1 MSSPRLGAQKGVT
14 IYDEP
19 ENIGSGRRPDGD
31 ASVSPTLVASHPHRF
46 HRASI
51 SGKKMTGRPPL
62 PHSSSTTSLVNQG
75 MSYLSLDNA
84 GSNSNN
90 VNTNPDDSKT
100 PDLRVLLSQ
109 VVDWLQEE
117 KAKRQR
123 RRQRRHHL
131 HSLVD
136 HHRPHAKVP
145 GDQPDESSS
154 RGGYESPVDNEA
166 DLSLEKL
173 ENILSGFTSPLSSHL
188 SRPTHKSSTSHL
200 RRGSIARK
208 YKRSTTAPQS
218 SDTEFFGDDILV
230 PSVEAYLDNSK
241 TMAFTGGLADADT
254 SESAKGRDYQHWV
267 NFKRDIVRLTHTLKL
282 KGWRRIP
289 IDRAQD
295 IEVVRLSGALT
306 NAVYVVRPPKNMEEY
321 DRLQGDGTTPGGSS
335 TSGLPVSKRQPIQL
349 LLRIYGPQVEH
360 LIDRQAEL
368 NILRRLARRRIGP
381 RLLGSFDNGRF
392 EEYLHAKTLTA
403 EDLRVPET
411 SKQIA
416 KRMRELH
423 DGIELLESEIEAGP
437 AIFINWDKWV
447 DRCEKIITWLDQQVY
462 LAEQEARAQQ
472 AEAEAEAGAG
482 EGVVA
487 RKKPI
492 VNPRYVRRGLIC
504 GVPWPVFRKTYEAYR
519 KRLIADCGGMDG
531 IRKALVFAHN
541 DTQYGNLM
549 RLEPS
554 GESPLLQ
561 PSNQHK
567 QLVVIDF
574 EYASQNTRGL
584 EFANH
589 FTEWCYN
596 YHRAEHNYACDTRR
610 YPNESEQYRFV
621 RSYVMHRPQFNPAA
635 SSTPKLEGR
644 EKTNISDFMLDAR
657 TPATPGTTVGGINET
672 DYEKE
677 ETEREKAQ
685 EEEIQRLLR
694 ETRVWRLANSAQ
706 WVAWG
711 IVQAKIP
718 ELEALERKEK
728 EKQKREEE
736 AAAAAAAK
744 KASAG
749 GGAARVMMD
758 KVKEMTKTRVDAAVG
773 GMRDRYQ
780 HLHQHHLHLDPMSD
794 APNEEEKR
802 IQMESRWDRPE
813 GRLQE
818 EAHHEGDD
826 GGVVATPESGHV
838 VNNGETGEE
847 QATTKA
853 TKVTGVADVDGTDN
867 DRHNVNDSGSVT
879 ANANANANAND
890 NEQAKANAI
899 ENVSGGDQVESEIDA
914 TVDPDKTPS
923 VHSRLDPADDR
934 EGENDHDH
942 DQSASGGDDEQD
954 DDEGFDYLGYAH
966 ERAMFFWGDCVQ
978 MGLVKEEELP
988 ESMRARIKMVPY

>member
-1 MSSPRLGAQKGVT
+1 MASYSSNNVSSSDTRATTAMSSPRMGAQKGVT

-19 ENIGSGRRPDGD
+19 EHIGSGRRPDDD
-31 ASVSPTLVASHPHRF
+31 ASVSPTLVASHPHRY

-84 GSNSNN
+84 GSNSNSVSN
-90 VNTNPDDSKT
+90 NNPDSGGSDSKT

-123 RRQRRHHL
+123 RRQQRRHHL
-131 HSLVD
+131 QYLVD

-145 GDQPDESSS
+145 GDQSDESFSK
-154 RGGYESPVDNEA
+154 GYESPVDHEA

-173 ENILSGFTSPLSSHL
+173 ENILSGFTSSLSSHV
-188 SRPTHKSSTSHL
+188 SRPTHKPSTSHL

-208 YKRSTTAPQS
+208 YKRTTTAPQS

-241 TMAFTGGLADADT
+241 TMAFTGGMADADT

-321 DRLQGDGTTPGGSS
+321 DRLQGDGTTARGSS

-462 LAEQEARAQQ
+462 LAEQEAQAQ
-472 AEAEAEAGAG
+472 EEVGGGG

-487 RKKPI
+487 RKKHN

-635 SSTPKLEGR
+635 SATPKLEGR

-677 ETEREKAQ
+677 ETERERAQ
-685 EEEIQRLLR
+685 EEEIHRLLR

-718 ELEALERKEK
+718 ELEALEKKEK

-736 AAAAAAAK
+736 ESAAK
-744 KASAG
+744 KAKAGG
-749 GGAARVMMD
+749 GGAARAMMD
-758 KVKEMTKTRVDAAVG
+758 RVKEMTKTRVDAAVG

-780 HLHQHHLHLDPMSD
+780 HLHQHHLHPMSD

-802 IQMESRWDRPE
+802 LQRESRWDRPE

-826 GGVVATPESGHV
+826 GVVVATPTTESVSVLNHGESGTE
-838 VNNGETGEE
+838 GEKLTG
-847 QATTKA
+847 
-853 TKVTGVADVDGTDN
+853 GGDVDATDTERYN
-867 DRHNVNDSGSVT
+867 GSVT
-879 ANANANANAND
+879 ATATANEDGN
-890 NEQAKANAI
+890 

-923 VHSRLDPADDR
+923 VHSRLDPADDHA
-934 EGENDHDH
+934 GEDDDH
-942 DQSASGGDDEQD
+942 DQSVSGTGDEEQD
-954 DDEGFDYLGYAH
+954 DHEEFDYLGYAH

-988 ESMRARIKMVPY
+988 ESMRGRIKMVPY